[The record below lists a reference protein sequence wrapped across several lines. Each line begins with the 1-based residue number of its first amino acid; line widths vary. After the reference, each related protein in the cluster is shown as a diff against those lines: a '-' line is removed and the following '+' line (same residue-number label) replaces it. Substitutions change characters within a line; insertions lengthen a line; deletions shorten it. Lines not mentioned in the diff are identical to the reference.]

1 LAVTGQVTFRLSN
14 SPPCPHNRPQEA
26 ENDATGGPA
35 VPDHILDDIQEL
47 ASEPVADPEPL
58 RSKIEAF
65 LRGERELTN
74 GEEAGE

>member
-1 LAVTGQVTFRLSN
+1 LVFSCAAYFS
-14 SPPCPHNRPQEA
+14 
-26 ENDATGGPA
+26 D
-35 VPDHILDDIQEL
+35 ILDDIQEL

-65 LRGERELTN
+65 LRGVERELTN